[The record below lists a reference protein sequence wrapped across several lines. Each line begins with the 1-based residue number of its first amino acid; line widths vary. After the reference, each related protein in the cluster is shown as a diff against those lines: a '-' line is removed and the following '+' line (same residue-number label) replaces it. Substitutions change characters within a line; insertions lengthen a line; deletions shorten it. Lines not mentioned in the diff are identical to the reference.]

1 MQKIVYFTPVP
12 STGKLSTIITD
23 KPVSEL
29 ISLGIVPSDS
39 NTVVE
44 DFLPDD
50 LEQTANLYH
59 IELFKFNSAGTE
71 VLLNKPIA
79 EISILEDIRVK
90 RSDLLAILDSLQT
103 RALISGKTELVSEIE
118 ADKIKLRDITL
129 TVSLEGRE
137 TLKEIWKTTPI
148 ELFVDYKAKYE
159 PKFK

>member
-23 KPVSEL
+23 KSINEL
-29 ISLGIVPSDS
+29 IALGIVPSNS
-39 NTVVE
+39 KTVIE

-50 LEQTANLYH
+50 LDQTANLYH
-59 IELFKFNSAGTE
+59 IELFKFNDAGTE

-79 EISILEDIRVK
+79 EISILEDIRTK
-90 RSDLLAILDSLQT
+90 RGDLLAILDSLQT
-103 RALISGKTELVSEIE
+103 RALISGKSELVSEIE
-118 ADKIKLRDITL
+118 ADKVKLRNITL
-129 TVSLEGRE
+129 SVSFEGRE
-137 TLKEIWKTTPI
+137 TLKEIWKTAPV